1 MEFFLPWNDENEED
15 TAENDTLAL
24 RHRLEEATPRLLPAG
39 TSLPVVSRLSPTA
52 SSIAASTARATP
64 RLLPAGTS
72 LPVVSRL
79 SPTASSIVASRDQP
93 VPPQSSIHEA
103 DAGRFRW
110 TLRNRKFLI
119 DACITEDINR
129 ASGCRSKWQN
139 IATALTVKLKTVMTG
154 LQCKNQW
161 AQELQKYRYCLKPP
175 TGSARPRRYVFMDE
189 LEAYIGNDPTIRP
202 RALVSST
209 DPALELAP
217 DPVQQ
222 ARETTPQTADP
233 EPQAPRRRP
242 PPDVQ
247 EPARTRRRVPP
258 KQDIHTMLHTIKEES
273 RRNSEI
279 VLQKYNE
286 VADRQML
293 LVERILRVEEARV
306 ENETIMA
313 RNEAKRLDNEDR
325 LLRICESFI
334 DRYV

>member
-1 MEFFLPWNDENEED
+1 
-15 TAENDTLAL
+15 
-24 RHRLEEATPRLLPAG
+24 
-39 TSLPVVSRLSPTA
+39 
-52 SSIAASTARATP
+52 
-64 RLLPAGTS
+64 
-72 LPVVSRL
+72 
-79 SPTASSIVASRDQP
+79 
-93 VPPQSSIHEA
+93 
-103 DAGRFRW
+103 
-110 TLRNRKFLI
+110 
-119 DACITEDINR
+119 
-129 ASGCRSKWQN
+129 
-139 IATALTVKLKTVMTG
+139 
-154 LQCKNQW
+154 
-161 AQELQKYRYCLKPP
+161 
-175 TGSARPRRYVFMDE
+175 MDE